1 MLLPISVLTDS
12 DDLQQ
17 DHTSHLLLPGHA
29 GGKVPVS
36 GVKEKLSVT
45 SLSTVCG

>member
-1 MLLPISVLTDS
+1 MLLPTSVLINS
-12 DDLQQ
+12 DDLQE
-17 DHTSHLLLPGHA
+17 DHTSHLLLPGQA
-29 GGKVPVS
+29 GGKVPVT